1 MELRDYVR
9 VLRRRWRWLALVLVL
24 CIGGAVAATAMT
36 TPIYRATAQ
45 LFISTSTQSDISDL
59 VQGTSFTYRQ
69 VTTYA
74 DMVTAPV
81 VLEPVIDDM
90 GLAED
95 PESLAARITTAV
107 PEDTVLINIH
117 VTGTEAQE
125 AADIADAVAE
135 QFTRTIAELEQ
146 PGNQGASPVKA
157 SVIRPAKAPSAPVAP
172 NPSRNLALGM
182 SLGLM
187 LGVAA
192 AVLRDMV
199 DTRVTGPSDVERI
212 TDRPIIGGI
221 IFDRDTA
228 LSPTVRT
235 EDYAPRAE
243 AFRAIRTNLQFID
256 AAERP
261 RLLLITSSLPGEG
274 KSTTTAHLAQALAAS
289 GAPVCVVEA
298 DLRRPKL
305 LEYLGL
311 ESGAGLT
318 SVLIGQATLDEVLQ
332 PYGENLTAL
341 GSGAIPPNP
350 SELLGGS
357 AMRALLAELAERFEY
372 VVIDA
377 PPLLP
382 VTDAAV
388 LSKIVDGTIVVVGAS
403 IVRRHQLSQALSTLA
418 GVDAKVLGL
427 LLNRLKV
434 DATHTYG
441 YYHQEYSTPAPG
453 EHRRRRGQLRQER
466 RDRRERRERWE
477 RVRSGRA

>member
-9 VLRRRWRWLALVLVL
+9 VLRARWRWLALVLVL

-45 LFISTSTQSDISDL
+45 LFISTSAQSDISDL

-81 VLEPVIDDM
+81 VLEPVIKDM
-90 GLAED
+90 GLAQD

-107 PEDTVLINIH
+107 PEATVLINIH
-117 VTGTEAQE
+117 VSGTEGQE
-125 AADIADAVAE
+125 AAAIANGVAE

-146 PGNQGASPVKA
+146 PNDGTSPVKA
-157 SVIRPAKAPSAPVAP
+157 SVIRPAKAPTTPVSP
-172 NPSRNLALGM
+172 NPSRNLALGI

-221 IFDRDTA
+221 TFDRDTA
-228 LSPTVRT
+228 VSPTVRT
-235 EDYAPRAE
+235 EDYSPRAE

-274 KSTTTAHLAQALAAS
+274 KSTTTAHLAQTLAAS

-298 DLRRPKL
+298 DLRRPKMM
-305 LEYLGL
+305 EYLGL
-311 ESGAGLT
+311 ASGAGLT

-350 SELLGGS
+350 SELLGGP

-372 VVIDA
+372 VVLDA

-403 IVRRHQLSQALSTLA
+403 IVHRHQLSQALSTLA

-453 EHRRRRGQLRQER
+453 EHRRRREQQRQE
-466 RDRRERRERWE
+466 RRERRERRE